1 MVTLTNR
8 PGEYGAICLFEGLK
22 IEGRDL
28 QYHRACIPHCL
39 AGSYIPFRWMGTLT
53 VLAVGI
59 FSS

>member
-28 QYHRACIPHCL
+28 HYGVKFPGKIAEV
-39 AGSYIPFRWMGTLT
+39 PF
-53 VLAVGI
+53 
-59 FSS
+59 